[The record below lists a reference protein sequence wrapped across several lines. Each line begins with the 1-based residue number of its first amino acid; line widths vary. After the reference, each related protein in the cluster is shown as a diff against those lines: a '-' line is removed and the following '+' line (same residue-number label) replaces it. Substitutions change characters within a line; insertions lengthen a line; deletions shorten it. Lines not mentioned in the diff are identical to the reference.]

1 MKRLFIGLL
10 SAGFL
15 WAGVTVTAA
24 NTASGRNDQKV
35 STRPA
40 QADDTSPKGVILLDK
55 KAFIEQIFDYE
66 NSSEWAYKGDKPA
79 ILDFYADWCGP
90 CKMLS
95 PVLETLQE
103 EYNGKLQVYKID
115 TERSRDL
122 AAAFGIRSLPTIVFV
137 PLKGE
142 PQAVLGNVP
151 KAELERIIGEH
162 LKVTK

>member
-10 SAGFL
+10 SLGFL
-15 WAGVTVTAA
+15 WAGFTAVAA
-24 NTASGRNDQKV
+24 NKASGGNDQKV
-35 STRPA
+35 LTSSA
-40 QADDTSPKGVILLDK
+40 QADDTSQKGVILLDK
-55 KAFIEQIFDYE
+55 AAFIEQVFDYE
-66 NSSEWAYKGDKPA
+66 NSSEWSYKGDKPA

-95 PVLETLQE
+95 PVLETLQQ

-137 PLKGE
+137 PLKGQ

-151 KAELERIIGEH
+151 KPELERIISEH
-162 LKVTK
+162 LKVNK